1 MLLKAKNLRDCVS
14 ILKAAGGHCKSTM
27 KEKRSTLKLTS
38 KESLGPK
45 YVVCGVDLPPPHVTQ
60 TSCFD
65 ALHARPRNVQNYHL
79 FCEPLYTKPEANK
92 IKEELNLVVEIS
104 KRCFEFQFAL
114 LRRTMVAV
122 QLQLIS
128 TSANRRWLRLAP
140 PFAKVSVC
148 RALSYVQTD
157 ATTPNIVA
165 SCCVRV
171 GNGVQTDATTPN
183 KVGTCSASWEGYK
196 P

>member
-1 MLLKAKNLRDCVS
+1 M
-14 ILKAAGGHCKSTM
+14 
-27 KEKRSTLKLTS
+27 
-38 KESLGPK
+38 
-45 YVVCGVDLPPPHVTQ
+45 VCGVDLPPPHVTQ

-79 FCEPLYTKPEANK
+79 FCEPLYTKPEVNK
-92 IKEELNLVVEIS
+92 IKEKLNLVVEIS

-114 LRRTMVAV
+114 LRRTMVGV

-128 TSANRRWLRLAP
+128 TSASRRWLRLAP

-157 ATTPNIVA
+157 ATTPNIVG
-165 SCCVRV
+165 SCCVRI
-171 GNGVQTDATTPN
+171 GSGVKTDATTPN
-183 KVGTCSASWEGYK
+183 NVGTCSASWEGYN
-196 P
+196 PEDFRDHV

>member
-1 MLLKAKNLRDCVS
+1 M
-14 ILKAAGGHCKSTM
+14 
-27 KEKRSTLKLTS
+27 
-38 KESLGPK
+38 
-45 YVVCGVDLPPPHVTQ
+45 VCGVDLPLPHVTQ

-79 FCEPLYTKPEANK
+79 FCEPLYTKPEVNK

-114 LRRTMVAV
+114 LRRTMVGA

-157 ATTPNIVA
+157 ATTPNIVG
-165 SCCVRV
+165 SCCVRI
-171 GNGVQTDATTPN
+171 GSGVQTDATTPN
-183 KVGTCSASWEGYK
+183 NVGTCSASWEGYN
-196 P
+196 PENFGDHV